1 MSETSG
7 IRASGPPSGG
17 PSKGAAGH
25 DAPHAAS
32 DNLPSDPA
40 SSASQPAQSTH
51 ASSQPGASG
60 AARVI
65 LVTGGARRIGRAFSL
80 GFAERGWDVAVHYG
94 GSRQEADEV
103 VAQIRAM
110 GRRAIALHAD
120 LADEAQVASLVPDC
134 AAALGLPAC
143 VLNNASRFEEDTAR
157 DVGYARLQHL
167 MAINVGAPLVLA
179 RMLWDATPEAAAR
192 DESLR
197 TCVIN
202 VLDQKLYN
210 MNPDYLSYTLTKAA
224 LQNAG
229 VALAQA
235 LAPKTRVVGLAPGL
249 TLQSGDQTPES
260 FAAAHKVT
268 PLGRAS
274 RPGDLVEAALYL
286 AQASGV
292 TGSTLVV
299 DGGQHLV
306 PLPRDVMFLTGA
318 QAPA

>member
-1 MSETSG
+1 MSQ
-7 IRASGPPSGG
+7 PSGSS
-17 PSKGAAGH
+17 PHSGARA
-25 DAPHAAS
+25 
-32 DNLPSDPA
+32 
-40 SSASQPAQSTH
+40 
-51 ASSQPGASG
+51 

-94 GSRQEADEV
+94 GSRAEADEV
-103 VAQIRAM
+103 VEQIRAM
-110 GRRAIALHAD
+110 GRRAVALHAD
-120 LADEAQVASLVPDC
+120 LADEAQVARLVPDC

-179 RMLWDATPEAAAR
+179 RMLWAATPEAALQN
-192 DESLR
+192 ESLR

-224 LQNAG
+224 LQNAT

-235 LAPKTRVVGLAPGL
+235 LAPKMRVVGLAPGL

-306 PLPRDVMFLTGA
+306 PLPRDVMFLTGD
-318 QAPA
+318 QASG